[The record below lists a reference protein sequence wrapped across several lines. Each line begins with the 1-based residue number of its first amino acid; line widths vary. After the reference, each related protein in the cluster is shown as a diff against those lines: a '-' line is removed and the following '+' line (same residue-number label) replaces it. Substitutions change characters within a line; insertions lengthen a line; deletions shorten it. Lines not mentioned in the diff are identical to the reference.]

1 MKKKIFIWDTKSLS
15 VNPINDRHYQDL
27 LWLNPTLS
35 DEIKK
40 SVENVLFED
49 IVSIEKS
56 ELSSNEWIISQ
67 EEIDSAKKELLTELE
82 QLENLT
88 EKTKHIIVVIDSCFT
103 NKVLLVLLRNIL
115 GKEAFLR
122 YVQVVKIDYENP
134 SNDTELE
141 EYLASNHSLILLWWS
156 LSDVYSMH
164 TTHYDGVL
172 ARLIHEVGDDY
183 YQKFLNKRI
192 LWVCFWQQ
200 FLANVIWVANKN
212 SSWIIAT
219 VKGPSQFSPSNCI
232 FKDLEFINPVYAD
245 VLKGV
250 SNNGQNSEFTSVFTR
265 NGYVKF
271 DLLRTWGN
279 LGIIPLITDQITG
292 WIVGWWSKNGH
303 ILWVQFHPEIELLNN
318 VHNLRKNIKEVI
330 PVHRNQ
336 AEFLENF
343 EVSDYVKRD
352 IGEAFYVFA
361 LLWFIKD
368 IKKTYLNLG
377 SIYDDETEIL
387 EVEYDEAVNRL
398 LTTTSKRV
406 DYVLDLDQNRGEHDF
421 NRDWI
426 DSIDAKWRLLMN
438 YILDW
443 KVNRGIGEISEI
455 LWIKSVSD
463 MIHKHI
469 ELQWSKNYIVRDM
482 WAGDGNTVSELTAQI
497 ANKDVIVYGT
507 WDYIYF
513 DLYSCITKKTH
524 FPEIIPDELIIL
536 FVEKIINEFKKI
548 DDKSTIRKVKQSI
561 AEIRFRSDDTIV
573 KSSMTSKTT
582 SMFENEDVSPLP
594 PEIIENFESYLPVLD
609 EMKEYIIK
617 NFYNLFSSS
626 FQKIYISK
634 FSDLYIEDEVI
645 GKVDFQ
651 FSIRATSHIS
661 GREYMKVIS
670 DYFYNSAKTG
680 SIFIDNGI
688 HQSYTSIPRLKELHD
703 VLLDLVD
710 SELKL
715 IYDTKTNYFNSVII
729 TKGQRYDDSFFQEH
743 LLENTIIVPLKEAYQ
758 STFFRLEYFVR
769 NFIISNFKSHTV
781 FWDYNKPI
789 IDTLKDIMSQLEKKD
804 TSNISHIILELI
816 NHIAGTYTNWG
827 VKYNPI
833 SVDVLNNYAI
843 DGERLIDIITQEVY
857 TPEWMNIHA
866 NRKY

>member
-1 MKKKIFIWDTKSLS
+1 M
-15 VNPINDRHYQDL
+15 

-49 IVSIEKS
+49 IISIEKS
-56 ELSSNEWIISQ
+56 QLSSNEGIISS
-67 EEIDSAKKELLTELE
+67 EEIETAKQELLKELQDLETLT
-82 QLENLT
+82 Q
-88 EKTKHIIVVIDSCFT
+88 KSKHIIIVIDNCFT
-103 NKVLLVLLRNIL
+103 NKVLLVLLRKIL
-115 GKEAFLR
+115 GKQAFSQ

-134 SNDTELE
+134 SNDAELE
-141 EYLASNHSLILLWWS
+141 EYLSINHSLILLGGS
-156 LSDVYSMH
+156 LSDVYSID
-164 TTHYDGVL
+164 TSHYDWVL

-212 SSWIIAT
+212 SSGIIAT
-219 VKGPSQFSPSNCI
+219 VKWPSQFSPSNCI
-232 FKDLEFINPVYAD
+232 LKDLEFINPVYVD
-245 VLKGV
+245 VLRWV

-271 DLLRTWGN
+271 DLLRTGGN
-279 LGIIPLITDQITG
+279 LWIIPLITDQATSG
-292 WIVGWWSKNGH
+292 IVGWGSKNGH
-303 ILWVQFHPEIELLNN
+303 ILWVQFHPEIELLYN
-318 VHNLRKNIKEVI
+318 VHNLRKNIKEVV
-330 PVHRNQ
+330 PTDRHQ

-343 EVSDYVKRD
+343 EVRDYVKRD

-361 LLWFIKD
+361 LLGFIQD

-377 SIYDDETEIL
+377 SIYDDETEIP
-387 EVEYDEAVNRL
+387 EVEYEEAVNRL
-398 LTTTSKRV
+398 LSTTSKRV
-406 DYVLDLDQNRGEHDF
+406 EYLLDLNQNRSEHDF

-443 KVNRGIGEISEI
+443 KVNRGIWEISEI

-463 MIHKHI
+463 LIHKHI

-482 WAGDGNTVSELTAQI
+482 WAWDGNTVNELSAQI

-548 DDKSTIRKVKQSI
+548 DDKSTIRRVKQSI
-561 AEIRFRSDDTIV
+561 AEIRFRRDDKIV

-594 PEIIENFESYLPVLD
+594 PDIIDNFESYLPVLD

-634 FSDLYIEDEVI
+634 FNDLYIDDAVI
-645 GKVDFQ
+645 GKIDFQ

-670 DYFYNSAKTG
+670 DYFYNSAKVG

-688 HQSYTSIPRLKELHD
+688 HQSYTSIPRLKELYN
-703 VLLDLVD
+703 VSLDLVD
-710 SELKL
+710 CEMKL
-715 IYDTKTNYFNSVII
+715 IYDTKTNYFSSVII
-729 TKGQRYDDSFFQEH
+729 TKGEHYDDSFFEEH

-789 IDTLKDIMSQLEKKD
+789 IDTLKDIMSQLEQKD
-804 TSNISHIILELI
+804 TSNIPHIILQLI
-816 NHIAGTYTNWG
+816 NHIAETYRNGW

-833 SVDVLNNYAI
+833 SIEVLNNYEI
-843 DGERLIDIITQEVY
+843 DGERLIDVITQKVY